1 MANATAGPAQ
11 SPAKAASDARTAVRD
26 GKYYLLDMGGEQYG
40 DCILCVFDDK
50 TVLIDAGHPSDF
62 DGQEGYDSIPDQ
74 IAAILG
80 TEPPFN
86 LTLLVVTHA
95 HNDHIG
101 CLPKMIDAD
110 TINPE
115 FALVADPDLGFP
127 PGYRDAI
134 DGVDALDDPTA
145 LAVQRVV
152 AALSEEDHSLLSDA
166 ALESFLD
173 ATSTLGMRYRS
184 MLAKLGRSGT
194 KIFKWGVDDPT
205 GLVPI
210 YEALAGTGFDVIGPS
225 VPHLKICRDQTIA
238 YAKTARDAL
247 LEGIEETK
255 ARGQD
260 AAFSAASLYRAAV
273 EPGVSSD
280 VLLDR
285 KGQGSSINCQ
295 SIVLKFG
302 DGDRKVLLAADMQ
315 FHDPEVDGL
324 DEEMADLRRKVV
336 AAGPYK
342 FVKTTHH
349 TSYNG
354 IDPELW
360 NELGK
365 PPLMVHCGGLRDAK
379 HPEPGALN
387 AFKELARQ
395 ITFARTDHNGQ
406 ISVDPRQDDRD
417 AITISRGR
425 YNDFTPNPKPRARDI
440 AQSLV
445 ATASQTTAAAQQ
457 AVMQEE
463 YSGAT
468 AGESDFVDIVIVR
481 IPYQDGSVSIDGR
494 KIEISGRGKRNP
506 GSPKR
511 EPQPKLRAEDKRAKP
526 SEPDRPPA
534 RSQELGGGRDLSSL
548 LFVTDAAKLARN
560 IGKEEA
566 ARAVRMISDGAE
578 CFKIDGMDQPEIA
591 VRQRLAKGAH
601 KGVVII
607 GGYDVVP
614 SQRVDVLDTVLRAQ
628 IPPKAIA
635 EDRDDFIVWSDDFW
649 GDIDGKEMADIPV
662 SRIPDARFPDLVF
675 KALSAGKPPSTP
687 GRFGIRNM
695 IRPFAIP
702 IFEALPGEEL
712 LFECAPMKYD
722 ALPAGATERP
732 YLYFMLH
739 GLDSDGSRFWG
750 DRPGGVLE
758 AINTTSLPSKGLGVA
773 LAGCCWGALTVD
785 QRARDRSGILSP
797 KAPESSMALSTLLGG
812 ANAFV
817 GCTGVHYS
825 PGEEGG
831 FFGGPMHL
839 AFWQE
844 VIQRKRPPAE
854 ALFEARRR
862 FLAEMPHDR
871 IIPLEIGIE
880 RKMYKQFTC
889 LGLGW

>member
-1 MANATAGPAQ
+1 
-11 SPAKAASDARTAVRD
+11 
-26 GKYYLLDMGGEQYG
+26 MGSEQYG
-40 DCILCVFDDK
+40 DCILCVFGDK

-101 CLPKMIDAD
+101 CLPKMIDAG
-110 TINPE
+110 TIKPR

-127 PGYRDAI
+127 PGYRDTI
-134 DGVDALDDPTA
+134 DGVDALDDATA
-145 LAVQRVV
+145 VAVQRAV
-152 AALSEEDHSLLSDA
+152 AALSEEDHSFLSDV

-184 MLAKLGRSGT
+184 MLAKLARGGT
-194 KIFKWGVDDPT
+194 KIFKWGVADPAE
-205 GLVPI
+205 LAPI
-210 YEALAGTGFDVIGPS
+210 YQALAGTGFDVIGPS
-225 VPHLKICRDQTIA
+225 VPHLEICRDQTIA
-238 YAKTARDAL
+238 YSKNARDEML
-247 LEGIEETK
+247 DTIEESK

-260 AAFSAASLYRAAV
+260 VTFSAAGLYRTALQ
-273 EPGVSSD
+273 PGASSD

-302 DGDRKVLLAADMQ
+302 ADDQKVLLAADMQ
-315 FHDPEVDGL
+315 FHDPEVDGI
-324 DEEMADLRRKVV
+324 DQEMTELRRKVV
-336 AAGPYK
+336 VAGPYK

-354 IDPELW
+354 IDPALW

-365 PPLMVHCGGLRDAK
+365 PPLIVHSGGLNDDK

-387 AFKELARQ
+387 AFKELTRQ

-406 ISVDPRQDDRD
+406 ISVDPRKDGQD

-425 YNDFTPNPKPRARDI
+425 YNDFKPNPKRGARDD
-440 AQSLV
+440 AQSIVTRETV
-445 ATASQTTAAAQQ
+445 A
-457 AVMQEE
+457 AVPKPPAE
-463 YSGAT
+463 YSGPA
-468 AGESDFVDIVIVR
+468 ARESGFVDIIMVR
-481 IPYQDGSVSIDGR
+481 IPYEDGSVSIDGR
-494 KIEISGRGKRNP
+494 KIEISGRGKLHSGLPRRDP
-506 GSPKR
+506 EPR
-511 EPQPKLRAEDKRAKP
+511 PQPENRKP
-526 SEPDRPPA
+526 DQTEPDRS
-534 RSQELGGGRDLSSL
+534 RTTGQTTGQKLGGGRDLSNL
-548 LFVTDAAKLARN
+548 LFVTDGAKLARN
-560 IGKEEA
+560 IGRQEA
-566 ARAVRMISDGAE
+566 ERAVRMISDGAE
-578 CFKIDGMDQPEIA
+578 CLKIDGVDQPEAA
-591 VRQRLAKGAH
+591 VHQRLAKRKY
-601 KGVVII
+601 KGVVIV

-614 SQRVDVLDTVLRAQ
+614 SQRVDVLDAALRAQ
-628 IPPKAIA
+628 IPPKAII
-635 EDRDDFIVWSDDFW
+635 DDHDEFIVWSDDVW
-649 GDIDGKEMADIPV
+649 ADIEGRNMPDLPV

-675 KALSAGKPPSTP
+675 KALGAGLPSATP
-687 GRFGIRNM
+687 GRFGIRNTV
-695 IRPFAIP
+695 RPFAIP
-702 IFEALPGEEL
+702 IFGILPGAEAL
-712 LFECAPMKYD
+712 FESAPMRYS

-750 DRPGGVLE
+750 DQPGRGIIE
-758 AINTTSLPSKGLGVA
+758 AVNTASLPSKGLGIA

-785 QRARDRSGILSP
+785 QRAQDPSGILSP

-825 PGEEGG
+825 PGEAGG

-839 AFWQE
+839 AFWQGVVE
-844 VIQRKRPPAE
+844 RNQAPAE
-854 ALFEARRR
+854 ALFEARRN
-862 FLAEMPHDR
+862 FLAEMPHGR
-871 IIPLEIGIE
+871 IIPLELGIE
-880 RKMYKQFTC
+880 RKIYKQFTC